1 MVWEHKLAQLGS
13 ILERADATSS
23 DWWDEFVLQIVL
35 MNPSPAIQSVV
46 QEDAT
51 RAKDVFRVS
60 FSSVWTSAHYV
71 DLRDSIVHAFEC
83 ILSDP
88 RSHSGVVE
96 SLINLIEFMD
106 FEEIPIPA
114 RTQIVA
120 TAAERHELYS
130 KALYF
135 REQEYRESK
144 GLPSS
149 ECVEALI
156 AVNIKLGYVDSV
168 NGLLRSSAANFVKV
182 RASWHE
188 KLENWPAALNSYS
201 VRLLEDP
208 GNREWLNGRMRCLSA
223 LGEWD
228 RLLDISSSSP
238 STASLTATFQA
249 EACFHLQRWDDLK
262 RCLAVYKDILEGQFD
277 SCIYE
282 ACVAIRNNDLVT
294 ARESAR
300 RAREI
305 LGSPPSHVPASH
317 NKRALVRFL
326 NHLQVTQLDETIDFL
341 YTATPGTAN
350 DLLAEL
356 KRKWNQ
362 RLLDLDYSVDV
373 WRRLIPIRAILLS
386 PTGEDVDTWVRFS
399 TLSRKKQN
407 LTLSQRI
414 VERLQAARPDYHGVI
429 LSEIKNEYAEGRID
443 QAIDGLEKFLHT
455 ESLTSQCTPYLL
467 AKCFLALGMWLP
479 AADPRVPVYVAK
491 SVELDPKGY
500 KAQSTQALIKF
511 REAQT
516 KGFGPHVVWAV
527 DSLFRAIQLASRVQL
542 PDVLRLLTLWF
553 SFYGQDA
560 TLDEHFEQG
569 FLSVPLSTWTQTIPQ
584 ILARLRSRRAK
595 LRDSIHR
602 LLVRIGAEYP
612 QSVVFALTVA
622 SASENGDSLAVHS
635 KQILGKI
642 GQHSPDL
649 VSQCD
654 LVASELVRISTSWIE
669 QWAAALEEASRLYFV
684 EKDMGGMLRKL
695 SSIHAQ
701 MSRGP
706 ETPQE
711 RSFVQKYGEELETAW
726 KWVRKYIDTHEVFYL
741 ERGWGIYY
749 HVFQKL
755 HQQVGAIKQA
765 VLSNVSPNLNK
776 LHDTCLL
783 VPSQG
788 DVYMHSFLSNIEVV
802 SSKQKPRII
811 QIVGSDGRTYKY
823 LLKANE
829 DLKQD
834 ERVMQ
839 LFSLI
844 NTVISDSV
852 ASRRRSGV
860 FPTTPGIE
868 TLEDVQLKRYAVVP
882 LSHNAGLIEW
892 VEGCDTLHQLIKT
905 RREKLGIP
913 LSLEHNLM
921 RHKYPQYEDLT
932 LLDRVQIFQYA
943 LSETSGT
950 ELRDSM
956 WLSSGGSD
964 TWLKRRSM
972 YARSLAVTS
981 IVGYILGLGD
991 RHPSNLMIEQSSGQV
1006 IHIDFGD
1013 CFDVAAARERYPEK
1027 IPFRLTRQ
1035 LVNAL
1040 EACGVDGSFRITAER
1055 MMDLVRK
1062 NSDSIMAMLEAFI
1075 YDPLLTWRILPDGKD
1090 TDSLNTRAKNIVDRV
1105 HAKLAGED
1113 QPVSA
1118 HVDRLIRE
1126 AVAHENLC
1134 QCYLGWCPFW

>member
-1 MVWEHKLAQLGS
+1 
-13 ILERADATSS
+13 
-23 DWWDEFVLQIVL
+23 
-35 MNPSPAIQSVV
+35 
-46 QEDAT
+46 
-51 RAKDVFRVS
+51 
-60 FSSVWTSAHYV
+60 
-71 DLRDSIVHAFEC
+71 
-83 ILSDP
+83 
-88 RSHSGVVE
+88 
-96 SLINLIEFMD
+96 
-106 FEEIPIPA
+106 
-114 RTQIVA
+114 
-120 TAAERHELYS
+120 
-130 KALYF
+130 
-135 REQEYRESK
+135 
-144 GLPSS
+144 
-149 ECVEALI
+149 
-156 AVNIKLGYVDSV
+156 
-168 NGLLRSSAANFVKV
+168 
-182 RASWHE
+182 
-188 KLENWPAALNSYS
+188 
-201 VRLLEDP
+201 
-208 GNREWLNGRMRCLSA
+208 
-223 LGEWD
+223 
-228 RLLDISSSSP
+228 
-238 STASLTATFQA
+238 
-249 EACFHLQRWDDLK
+249 
-262 RCLAVYKDILEGQFD
+262 
-277 SCIYE
+277 
-282 ACVAIRNNDLVT
+282 
-294 ARESAR
+294 
-300 RAREI
+300 
-305 LGSPPSHVPASH
+305 
-317 NKRALVRFL
+317 
-326 NHLQVTQLDETIDFL
+326 
-341 YTATPGTAN
+341 
-350 DLLAEL
+350 
-356 KRKWNQ
+356 
-362 RLLDLDYSVDV
+362 
-373 WRRLIPIRAILLS
+373 
-386 PTGEDVDTWVRFS
+386 
-399 TLSRKKQN
+399 
-407 LTLSQRI
+407 
-414 VERLQAARPDYHGVI
+414 
-429 LSEIKNEYAEGRID
+429 
-443 QAIDGLEKFLHT
+443 
-455 ESLTSQCTPYLL
+455 
-467 AKCFLALGMWLP
+467 
-479 AADPRVPVYVAK
+479 
-491 SVELDPKGY
+491 
-500 KAQSTQALIKF
+500 
-511 REAQT
+511 
-516 KGFGPHVVWAV
+516 
-527 DSLFRAIQLASRVQL
+527 
-542 PDVLRLLTLWF
+542 
-553 SFYGQDA
+553 
-560 TLDEHFEQG
+560 
-569 FLSVPLSTWTQTIPQ
+569 
-584 ILARLRSRRAK
+584 
-595 LRDSIHR
+595 
-602 LLVRIGAEYP
+602 
-612 QSVVFALTVA
+612 
-622 SASENGDSLAVHS
+622 
-635 KQILGKI
+635 
-642 GQHSPDL
+642 
-649 VSQCD
+649 
-654 LVASELVRISTSWIE
+654 
-669 QWAAALEEASRLYFV
+669 
-684 EKDMGGMLRKL
+684 
-695 SSIHAQ
+695 
-701 MSRGP
+701 
-706 ETPQE
+706 
-711 RSFVQKYGEELETAW
+711 
-726 KWVRKYIDTHEVFYL
+726 VFYL

-749 HVFQKL
+749 QVFQKL

-765 VLSNVSPNLNK
+765 VLSNVSPKLNT

-788 DVYMHSFLSNIEVV
+788 NVYMHSFLSNIEMV

-823 LLKANE
+823 LLKGNE

-905 RREKLGIP
+905 RRETLGIP

-932 LLDRVQIFQYA
+932 LLDRAQIFQYA

-964 TWLKRRSM
+964 AWLKRRSM

-1090 TDSLNTRAKNIVDRV
+1090 TDSLNTRAKNIVERV